1 MTMLRIPTAM
11 GALAA
16 IVLFTGTAQAAVDWS
31 KVPMKDITLLYPGQM
46 SWELLLTNKEHSGG
60 DKFRGGKNC
69 RECHEG
75 EEHNSGK
82 LMVADKSLEPT
93 PIPGKPGYQQAKV
106 SAALD
111 GDVLH
116 VRVAFAPGNQPDA
129 GMEPKFSTKVALILD
144 DGAVTEATRGGCWG
158 ACHDDLTKMPSG
170 GTGDTTKYLARTRA
184 KMGRTGGG
192 TELKSADEIAKMRE
206 GGQFLEY
213 WQARLNQG
221 SPPDVID
228 GTILEKRQDNA
239 APTVTATATFENGVW
254 VVDFA
259 RKLNAGPNHKVL
271 APGKTYTVGFSIH
284 AGHTAKRFHYVSL
297 EKTLA
302 IESGT
307 ADLVAKRN

>member
-1 MTMLRIPTAM
+1 MTMLRIPV
-11 GALAA
+11 AA
-16 IVLFTGTAQAAVDWS
+16 IAAAVAILLSGTAHAAVDWS
-31 KVPMKDITLLYPGQM
+31 KVPGKDITLLYPGQM
-46 SWELLLTNKEHSGG
+46 SWEMLLTNKEHSGG
-60 DKFRGGKNC
+60 AKFLAGKNC

-75 EEHNSGK
+75 EEQNSGK

-93 PIPGKPGYQQAKV
+93 PIAGKPGSQTAKV

-111 GDVLH
+111 GDTLH
-116 VRVAFAPGNQPDA
+116 IRIAFAPGTQPDA
-129 GMEPKFSTKVALILD
+129 GMEPKFSTKVAVMLD
-144 DGAVTEATRGGCWG
+144 DGTVAEATRGGCWG
-158 ACHDDLTKMPSG
+158 ACHDDLAKMPSG
-170 GTGDTTKYLARTRA
+170 GAGDTTKYLARTRV
-184 KMGRTGGG
+184 KMARTGGA
-192 TELKSADEIAKMRE
+192 ELKPAEEIAKMRD

-221 SPPDVID
+221 AAPDVVD
-228 GTILEKRQDNA
+228 GTVLEKRQENA
-239 APTVTATATFENGVW
+239 AAAVTATAAFENGTW

-259 RKLNAGPNHKVL
+259 RKLNAGANHKVL

-284 AGHTAKRFHYVSL
+284 AGHTARRFHYVSL